1 MLLHRQS
8 SRRLLQATCEDD
20 DAAVAKAA
28 GAFGVTKCA
37 PEYCEGAY
45 GAMMAPMC
53 PKTCGKCGPAAAA
66 ASSTA
71 TSQAPIAAGAVA
83 DGNAGS
89 QPACED
95 DDAAVAKAAGAFG
108 VTKCAPEYCEGAYGA
123 MMAPMCPKTCGK
135 CGPAAAAASSTAN
148 TCMIAPG
155 PIGGAHQFGM
165 SSGYHNDCPKTPA
178 QQSKWMWPLAW
189 SAHQHFTSLK
199 YGSDEPQYRSLS
211 KVWYRLDKNWKRMDT
226 YWEKGTLRA
235 LGQGPCDKKGA
246 DPYSCEREKRNQTML
261 HRQNKMVFIEWTGA
275 IGDVNGVA
283 NCTAMDLM
291 VIGNIRPDWY
301 MDKRGDS
308 TDVQYLGNQHIMYE
322 GQPRLV
328 KQWRKQDFA
337 DMFFT
342 VSMQAIPGDDGIHW
356 PLTRND
362 PGEGF
367 GDDALTVYTNHSLLD
382 DTSDPEFLLD
392 EQIEKAGG
400 MCNFVKGDGTSGPPT
415 GEHDV
420 IPSNLVRD
428 AGFRT
433 IVYTASPVWKPEPES
448 KPSNGGD
455 QTWKELSS
463 SVQFQACQDA
473 ANRSVQL
480 SVMFDDSKGAHPW
493 AAVSFRKDDEC
504 VMTPK
509 SGQDGEVLVAL
520 FNEAKGAYELKFGPM
535 PKALKNFGVN
545 TSVFVQQLRVV
556 GATSNEPISKPS
568 ASLTDGKLTVVF
580 SFSTDPQLSPS
591 SSVSLGK
598 LSYAVGNDAAM
609 AYHGSRGCFA
619 VDFASLPKC
628 KAPAAA
634 EIKCPVCPVSVGVPA
649 PCERRVEAASPSAP
663 TPSTKMSNS
672 AAVRTSAMGLL
683 IVACLLAGSR

>member
-1 MLLHRQS
+1 
-8 SRRLLQATCEDD
+8 
-20 DAAVAKAA
+20 
-28 GAFGVTKCA
+28 
-37 PEYCEGAY
+37 
-45 GAMMAPMC
+45 
-53 PKTCGKCGPAAAA
+53 
-66 ASSTA
+66 
-71 TSQAPIAAGAVA
+71 
-83 DGNAGS
+83 
-89 QPACED
+89 
-95 DDAAVAKAAGAFG
+95 
-108 VTKCAPEYCEGAYGA
+108 
-123 MMAPMCPKTCGK
+123 
-135 CGPAAAAASSTAN
+135 
-148 TCMIAPG
+148 
-155 PIGGAHQFGM
+155 
-165 SSGYHNDCPKTPA
+165 
-178 QQSKWMWPLAW
+178 
-189 SAHQHFTSLK
+189 
-199 YGSDEPQYRSLS
+199 
-211 KVWYRLDKNWKRMDT
+211 
-226 YWEKGTLRA
+226 
-235 LGQGPCDKKGA
+235 
-246 DPYSCEREKRNQTML
+246 
-261 HRQNKMVFIEWTGA
+261 
-275 IGDVNGVA
+275 
-283 NCTAMDLM
+283 MDLM

-342 VSMQAIPGDDGIHW
+342 MSMQAIPGDDGIHW

-580 SFSTDPQLSPS
+580 SFSTDPQPM
-591 SSVSLGK
+591 SV
-598 LSYAVGNDAAM
+598 AV
-609 AYHGSRGCFA
+609 
-619 VDFASLPKC
+619 P
-628 KAPAAA
+628 
-634 EIKCPVCPVSVGVPA
+634 E
-649 PCERRVEAASPSAP
+649 PCGRRVEATSPSAP
-663 TPSTKMSNS
+663 TPSMNMSNS
-672 AAVRTSAMGLL
+672 AAARIPAPWVFLWPPASSSA
-683 IVACLLAGSR
+683 AAHLA